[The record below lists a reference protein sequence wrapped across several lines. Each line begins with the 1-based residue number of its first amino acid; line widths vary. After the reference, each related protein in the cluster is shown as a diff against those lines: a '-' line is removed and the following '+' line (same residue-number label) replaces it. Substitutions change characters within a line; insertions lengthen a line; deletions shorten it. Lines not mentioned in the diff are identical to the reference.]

1 MRIFLLVS
9 PSPSRLAVQSRR
21 CCCCWTMNR
30 TALKSALLG
39 SNSGAVHFSAA
50 LFHSTPY
57 LHRKSSR
64 WDSSWQSD
72 FDEDESPSWFR
83 KQYGHKGSRKG
94 RIKNQKP
101 GFSGRR
107 GFQFCN
113 DDVDVESLF
122 RAAFGGK
129 KSHFWS
135 FTADE
140 IPQWRRGPSDFG
152 INHDRNTWRWRT
164 RWQDDYASGRGTSW
178 NSRHEDEDDSSAELD
193 GVDSSCS
200 SDRVALGLSASGP
213 LKLGEIKKA
222 YRQCA
227 LKWHPDRHQGS
238 SKAAAEENFKKCSAA
253 YESLCSKMSEA

>member
-122 RAAFGGK
+122 RAAFGEIHGGGELGGK
-129 KSHFWS
+129 MITPLAVEH
-135 FTADE
+135 
-140 IPQWRRGPSDFG
+140 PG
-152 INHDRNTWRWRT
+152 IVDMRT
-164 RWQDDYASGRGTSW
+164 RMIHQLSW
-178 NSRHEDEDDSSAELD
+178 TE
-193 GVDSSCS
+193 
-200 SDRVALGLSASGP
+200 
-213 LKLGEIKKA
+213 
-222 YRQCA
+222 
-227 LKWHPDRHQGS
+227 
-238 SKAAAEENFKKCSAA
+238 
-253 YESLCSKMSEA
+253 